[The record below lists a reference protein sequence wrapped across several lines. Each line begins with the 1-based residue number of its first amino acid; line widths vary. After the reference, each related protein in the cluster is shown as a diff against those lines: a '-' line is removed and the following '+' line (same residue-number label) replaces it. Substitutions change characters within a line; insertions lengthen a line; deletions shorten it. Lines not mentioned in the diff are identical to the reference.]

1 MSVLTVHSETQPQTA
16 AAKFTDFPA
25 IAAQLAAIGV
35 RFERWQADAPLAAD
49 AGQEEVLAA
58 YREPV
63 ERLNK
68 EYGFRSVD
76 VVSLSPDHPDKAALR
91 AKFLSEHTHADF
103 EARFFVAGRGLFYL
117 HPGAKVY
124 ALLCEAGDL
133 ISVPAGVKHWFDMG
147 ENPDF
152 KCIRFF
158 TTPEGWQA
166 DFTGSGV
173 SAGFA
178 TFERYVAEQA

>member
-1 MSVLTVHSETQPQTA
+1 MSVLAIYTENLPETA
-16 AAKFTDFPA
+16 EVKFIEHAT
-25 IAAQLAAIGV
+25 IAGQLAAIGV

-49 AGQEEVLAA
+49 AGQEDVLAA

-63 ERLNK
+63 ERLNR

-76 VVSLSPDHPDKAALR
+76 VIALGPAHPDKAALR

-117 HPGAKVY
+117 HPNDKVY
-124 ALLCEAGDL
+124 AVLCEAGDL

-158 TTPEGWQA
+158 TTPEGWVA
-166 DFTGSGV
+166 EFTGSGI
-173 SAGFA
+173 SGGFPG
-178 TFERYVAEQA
+178 FERFVAEQA

>member
-1 MSVLTVHSETQPQTA
+1 MSVLTIHSETQPQTA
-16 AAKFTDFPA
+16 EAKFTDFAA
-25 IAAQLAAIGV
+25 IAAQLKAIGV
-35 RFERWQADAPLAAD
+35 RFERWRADAPLTAD
-49 AGQEEVLAA
+49 AGQEEVLSA

-76 VVSLSPDHPDKAALR
+76 VVALKPDHPDKVALR
-91 AKFLSEHTHADF
+91 SKFLSEHTHADF
-103 EARFFVAGRGLFYL
+103 EARFFVAGKGLFYL
-117 HPGAKVY
+117 HPGDKVY

-158 TTPEGWQA
+158 TTGDGWVA
-166 DFTGSGV
+166 EFTGSGV
-173 SAGFA
+173 AADFPS
-178 TFERYVAEQA
+178 FERYLAEQA

>member
-1 MSVLTVHSETQPQTA
+1 MSVLTIHSENRPLAAEAKLTA
-16 AAKFTDFPA
+16 FAD
-25 IAAQLAAIGV
+25 IAATLKAIGV
-35 RFERWQADAPLAAD
+35 RFERWQADAPLPAD
-49 AGQEEVLAA
+49 ASQEEVLAA

-63 ERLNK
+63 EKLNQ

-76 VVSLSPDHPDKAALR
+76 VVALRPDHPDRSALR

-103 EARFFVAGRGLFYL
+103 EARFFVAGKGLFYL
-117 HPGAKVY
+117 HPDDKVY

-158 TTPEGWQA
+158 TTAEGWVA
-166 DFTGSGV
+166 DFTGNGV
-173 SAGFA
+173 SASFP
-178 TFERYVAEQA
+178 TFERFVAEHA

>member
-1 MSVLTVHSETQPQTA
+1 MSVLTIHSETRPQTA
-16 AAKFTDFPA
+16 EAKFTDFSA
-25 IAAQLAAIGV
+25 IAAYLATIGV
-35 RFERWQADAPLAAD
+35 RFERWQADATLRAD

-63 ERLNK
+63 ERLNR

-76 VVSLSPDHPDKAALR
+76 VVSLRPEHPDKATLR
-91 AKFLSEHTHADF
+91 GKFLSEHTHADF
-103 EARFFVAGRGLFYL
+103 EARFFVAGKGLFYL
-117 HPGAKVY
+117 HPGDKVY

-158 TTPEGWQA
+158 TTPDGWQA

-178 TFERYVAEQA
+178 TFERFAAEQA